1 MVGIGRIPNNN
12 LNPANDISYQH
23 LPTAHPSQTWL
34 EFKAGTIFFVIV
46 RLRIHL
52 PTLIHFV
59 ISFPQ
64 ASSYPHHSENMLRWS
79 RLQAKQPEVLE
90 GIELPLKS
98 HEANDDLQREVH
110 TEEVLSNDD
119 GRMGI
124 EQDCLLRKSSGF
136 PLAWHLWKAW
146 GLKII
151 KVQVVWQNHQ
161 AALLL
166 RDNPV

>member
-1 MVGIGRIPNNN
+1 MTFLINTSP
-12 LNPANDISYQH
+12 
-23 LPTAHPSQTWL
+23 LPTPHKHGWNSKLAL
-34 EFKAGTIFFVIV
+34 FLFVIV
-46 RLRIHL
+46 RLHIHL